1 MEKRCRDPNLN
12 YEEKN
17 KGFKSLLGAHIQSS
31 AILYMNTFLST
42 LYEKKV
48 INKNLDNFMSLPIL
62 KGVSTKEICQILN
75 IDINY
80 QKPFHC
86 LKYVN
91 AFEKNFNAYHQAA
104 SWFLEN
110 NSIEMLNE

>member
-1 MEKRCRDPNLN
+1 
-12 YEEKN
+12 
-17 KGFKSLLGAHIQSS
+17 
-31 AILYMNTFLST
+31 MNTFLST

-48 INKNLDNFMSLPIL
+48 INNDLDSFTSLPIL

-91 AFEKNFNAYHQAA
+91 AFEKNFNIYRQAA
-104 SWFLEN
+104 SWLLKN
-110 NSIEMLNE
+110 NSVEIMVNK